1 MTTVRIV
8 NGDLSV
14 NEDRGTLET
23 ISGLEEASQ
32 SVARHI
38 LTEFSSFWD
47 EGNELITFAF
57 GASPKN
63 LTDILVT
70 QYLTEAVNRL
80 IMKQREAN
88 ANERIV
94 RVQQVKTEIIGL
106 STLVFLI
113 EVLFES
119 GQSITIVDQVKIRP
133 VELNHIVNTSSL
145 LRI

>member
-14 NEDRGTLET
+14 DNDRGVLET

-38 LTEFSSFWD
+38 LTEFTSFFD
-47 EGNELITFAF
+47 EGNELITLTF
-57 GASPKN
+57 GGSPSG
-63 LTDILVT
+63 LTDILT
-70 QYLTEAVNRL
+70 NQYLTEAVNRL
-80 IMKQREAN
+80 IIKQRLSEAE
-88 ANERIV
+88 ERIV
-94 RVQQVKTEIIGL
+94 KVQQVKTRLIGL
-106 STLVFLI
+106 STLVFLV

-119 GQSITIVDQVKIRP
+119 NQSLTVVDQVSIRP
-133 VELNHIVNTSSL
+133 VELFHLTDISSG